1 MKEYPTFSATESNQ
15 ITEAYYNFL
24 IGEIN
29 RGTTSKKVY
38 RILRQNGSHKYF
50 TNHLISVA

>member
-1 MKEYPTFSATESNQ
+1 MQEYPTFAATGSNQ
-15 ITEAYYNFL
+15 ITESYYHFL

-29 RGTTSKKVY
+29 RGTTSKKAS

-50 TNHLISVA
+50 TYHLVSVA